1 MRWILDLIR
10 SMRISRRFR
19 SRLVRMGIL
28 FLQRGRRI
36 SIRMGRRV
44 GGDGWM
50 GFGELEYFQVF
61 VEELV
66 YFVLYIFVSGV
77 NEVHRIRP
85 AQPSNLDGFMVI
97 IPGID
102 PAIAW

>member
-1 MRWILDLIR
+1 
-10 SMRISRRFR
+10 
-19 SRLVRMGIL
+19 MGIL

-44 GGDGWM
+44 GGGGWM

-66 YFVLYIFVSGV
+66 YFVLYIFVNGV
-77 NEVHRIRP
+77 NEVHMIRP
-85 AQPSNLDGFMVI
+85 AQPWNLNGFKVI

-102 PAIAW
+102 APIGW